1 MIAVPKIVLIIMVI
15 FAVWYAVRWF
25 NRPAPKAVRRGP
37 NRWARSAAASA
48 SAAGSQGVV
57 EDLVACPACGAYVAA
72 NARGCGKAGCPRP
85 A

>member
-1 MIAVPKIVLIIMVI
+1 MIAVPKIVLLILLI

-37 NRWARSAAASA
+37 NWWARSTSA
-48 SAAGSQGVV
+48 RPQPAV
-57 EDLVACPACGAYVAA
+57 EDLVSCRICGAYVAA
-72 NARGCGKAGCPRP
+72 SARGCGKAGCPRP